1 MDESKERAVVAFTT
15 VFAHSEHWRG
25 AYVPLAAEQA
35 RIAADNVACATIGVP
50 PGLLLATVREMASPP
65 YLCEQRDAWIASAA
79 LSLTAVLGA

>member
-50 PGLLLATVREMASPP
+50 PGLLLATVREMAGRFTMRPRCACGGVR
-65 YLCEQRDAWIASAA
+65 YLQERWGAA
-79 LSLTAVLGA
+79 P